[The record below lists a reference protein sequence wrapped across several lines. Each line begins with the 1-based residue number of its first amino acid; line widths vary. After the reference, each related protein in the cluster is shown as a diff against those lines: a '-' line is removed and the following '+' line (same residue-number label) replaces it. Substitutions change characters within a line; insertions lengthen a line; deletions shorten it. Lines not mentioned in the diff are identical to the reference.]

1 MPARIVVVLKELG
14 FAERVAAQLVD
25 LRYDAIAVGDSMA
38 ALELLE
44 AGRRIELLVTC
55 EQFAPNRPTGLSLA
69 RMARYHRP
77 GTKILFIGA
86 PELAAFAE
94 DVGEFMASPVS
105 EPQVVQ
111 KVLAMLSSD
120 DRQAGPE

>member
-25 LRYDAIAVGDSMA
+25 LSYDAIAVGDSMA

-55 EQFAPNRPTGLSLA
+55 EQFGPHRPTGLSLA
-69 RMARYHRP
+69 RMAQYHRP

-86 PELAAFAE
+86 PELAAYAE
-94 DVGEFMASPVS
+94 DVGDFLASPVS

-111 KVLAMLSSD
+111 KALAMLSSD